1 MEKMASL
8 NPTSATK
15 HTKKK
20 KKKKRQ
26 PPPLK
31 IVYITNP
38 IKFKTS
44 ASQFRALVQQL
55 TGQYAADTPPPEP
68 NSFPADDGGG
78 GGEAADDAVK
88 VADENDIHVAVDD
101 DEVTMTTTTSENY
114 ILGHPANT
122 DAVHKY
128 GSESDP
134 SIIGLYNDVFFL
146 STDDTYF
153 SWINGFKPS

>member
-15 HTKKK
+15 HTMK

-44 ASQFRALVQQL
+44 ASQFRALVQEL

-68 NSFPADDGGG
+68 KSTTFVSDDGG
-78 GGEAADDAVK
+78 GGEAADDVVK

-101 DEVTMTTTTSENY
+101 DQVTTSENY
-114 ILGHPANT
+114 IGHPANT
-122 DAVHKY
+122 DAVVQEY

-146 STDDTYF
+146 STDF
-153 SWINGFKPS
+153 SWVN

>member
-1 MEKMASL
+1 MEKMAAVNQL
-8 NPTSATK
+8 R
-15 HTKKK
+15 K

-44 ASQFRALVQQL
+44 ASQFRALVQEL

-68 NSFPADDGGG
+68 NSTTFVSDDGGG
-78 GGEAADDAVK
+78 GEEAADDAVK
-88 VADENDIHVAVDD
+88 VADENDIHHVAVDD
-101 DEVTMTTTTSENY
+101 DEVTTTTSENY
-114 ILGHPANT
+114 IGHPANS
-122 DAVHKY
+122 DEPPVVHEY

-146 STDDTYF
+146 STDF
-153 SWINGFKPS
+153 SWLN